1 MYNNGN
7 ILFIYNWI
15 HTSICTRAR
24 HRKFRLFDHKQITF
38 FLGKKST
45 KVESHIHTKYI
56 HYIYICRINR
66 ATPIYL
72 FYFVPFVQ
80 IWEIHVCLF
89 LLNWFHSQKKI
100 ISTWVRI
107 HNPCVYIIKFGQMFK
122 IYTVHLRWGN

>member
-38 FLGKKST
+38 FWEKKSNQRQST
-45 KVESHIHTKYI
+45 FITFTFAELTARHL
-56 HYIYICRINR
+56 
-66 ATPIYL
+66 PIYL
-72 FYFVPFVQ
+72 SIFSILYSVQ

-107 HNPCVYIIKFGQMFK
+107 HNPCVYIIKFRQMFK
-122 IYTVHLRWGN
+122 SYTVHLRWGN